1 MTGGLHV
8 GTRNS
13 WPNSNTKR
21 KPGRKT
27 EVLSDEDRKTRANM
41 EFNLVRDVKGMK
53 EDFHKS
59 TSEKRKIKETMGTA
73 ELNRK
78 PDYPGQ

>member
-1 MTGGLHV
+1 
-8 GTRNS
+8 
-13 WPNSNTKR
+13 
-21 KPGRKT
+21 
-27 EVLSDEDRKTRANM
+27 M

-59 TSEKRKIKETMGTA
+59 ISEKRKIKETMGTA